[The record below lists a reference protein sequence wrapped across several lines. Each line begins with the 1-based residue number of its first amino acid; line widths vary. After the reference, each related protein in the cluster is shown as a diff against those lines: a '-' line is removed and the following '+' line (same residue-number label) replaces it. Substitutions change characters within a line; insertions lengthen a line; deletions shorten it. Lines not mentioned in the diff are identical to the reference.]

1 MVTDSPDSQGQT
13 LNVAPSPPEP
23 PSGFVHDVYEH
34 VWIIERPRAQV
45 WAWLSDPGTFTD
57 GQIPPWRVEFLTNE
71 AGETGF
77 AEGVYNTHTGPFI
90 NFAGVLGEIRHEE
103 YRDLQYFYGSYA
115 LSFALFRPT
124 RLQFWVEDTDDG
136 GTRLTLQLDTFVRRR
151 ARRMWTRLMRIFW
164 KRFGSWC
171 ERAIPNNW
179 LR

>member
-1 MVTDSPDSQGQT
+1 MVTDSPDSQSQA

-34 VWIIERPRAQV
+34 VWTIERPRAQV
-45 WAWLSDPGTFTD
+45 WAWLCDPGTFTD

-115 LSFALFRPT
+115 LSFALFR
-124 RLQFWVEDTDDG
+124 TDPAAVLG
-136 GTRLTLQLDTFVRRR
+136 
-151 ARRMWTRLMRIFW
+151 
-164 KRFGSWC
+164 
-171 ERAIPNNW
+171 
-179 LR
+179 